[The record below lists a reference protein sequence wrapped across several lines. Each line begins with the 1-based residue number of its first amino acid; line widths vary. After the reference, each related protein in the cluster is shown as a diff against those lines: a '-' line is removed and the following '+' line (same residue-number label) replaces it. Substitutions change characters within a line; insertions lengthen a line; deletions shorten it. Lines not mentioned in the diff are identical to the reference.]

1 MEDHEREG
9 LKEFLDGLQLLLDE
23 AVNRHPEWFPS
34 ELAGPIESAW
44 RDVRPVF
51 ERVSIDIDSR
61 DYDRALEDE
70 GLAGSQLRFKLVG
83 FAAAAREVGIVPR
96 RTEVLAGGL
105 SDSEEAN
112 AYEVVPTRKRGAT
125 LLKYFRV
132 ALDWGNAIVDSI
144 GKAIPAAGAIGE
156 FKKGVEAASR
166 LNEEQSKSRW
176 KRFLGL

>member
-70 GLAGSQLRFKLVG
+70 GLAGSQLRADLGFWTQMDLVMQPG
-83 FAAAAREVGIVPR
+83 VVVAER
-96 RTEVLAGGL
+96 RSA
-105 SDSEEAN
+105 
-112 AYEVVPTRKRGAT
+112 
-125 LLKYFRV
+125 
-132 ALDWGNAIVDSI
+132 
-144 GKAIPAAGAIGE
+144 
-156 FKKGVEAASR
+156 
-166 LNEEQSKSRW
+166 
-176 KRFLGL
+176 